1 MVLQYLGTAAAEGW
15 PGMFCSCD
23 VCEMA
28 RERGGRNIRTRSQ
41 ALVFA
46 NKHGEGGPNERILI
60 DLTPDTYLHY
70 LTHNVELNKIGHM
83 IVTHS
88 HNDHF
93 LPSELKYR
101 GRIYSVKGVDFKMQ
115 VYGNEDVIGMCKD
128 FVDNAIV
135 GTKEQYD
142 FHIAENFEPFAVGDF
157 TVTALPANHA
167 RNERC
172 LNYIIEHDG
181 KRLLYGNDTGIF
193 KDETWEYIKGTQF
206 DLISLDCTFGV
217 QKEGTNHMG
226 LPDII
231 EMKAKFAELECLK
244 PGTRIIINH
253 FSHNGGAC
261 YDEMV
266 ELAAPHGFEVSYD
279 GGIWEI

>member
-1 MVLQYLGTAAAEGW
+1 MILQYLGTGAAEGW
-15 PGMFCSCD
+15 PGMFCSCG
-23 VCEMA
+23 VCETA
-28 RERGGRNIRTRSQ
+28 RKRGGRNIRTRSQ

-46 NKHGEGGPNERILI
+46 NKFREGSPDQRLLI

-101 GRIYSVKGVDFKMQ
+101 GPIYATKGVECKLHI
-115 VYGNEDVIGMCKD
+115 YGNETVIGICKD
-128 FVDNAIV
+128 FVDNAIR

-142 FHIAENFEPFAVGDF
+142 FHIADNFVPFTAGNF
-157 TVTALPANHA
+157 TITALPALHA

-172 LNYIIEHDG
+172 LNYIIECDG
-181 KRLLYGNDTGIF
+181 KHILYGNDTGIF
-193 KDETWEYIKGTQF
+193 TQEVWDYIAGTQF
-206 DLISLDCTFGV
+206 DLISLDCTFGIY
-217 QKEGTNHMG
+217 KEGGNHMG
-226 LPDII
+226 LPDIV
-231 EMKAKFAELECLK
+231 EMKELFAKHSCLK
-244 PGTRIIINH
+244 PDTRIVINH

-266 ELAAPHGFEVSYD
+266 ELAAPHGLEVSYD
-279 GGIWEI
+279 GGVWEV